1 MDDMTPL
8 DWKEIDVRLG
18 EVEPEIAR
26 EVLLD
31 LLTDDI
37 SPVIALSRL
46 LLALGGA
53 GETEELLASV
63 ARHWGRPLDP
73 RLREMAVL
81 LHDHREGC
89 ERVADMLREHPDPMR
104 MSGPPEEIVATF
116 RRFFDRSVTRNEE
129 ASVAAY
135 SLGDPGILSRV
146 TEEVVAQ
153 LREWGLLGPGRST
166 LEIGC
171 GIGRMQAALSPY
183 VGEAHGIDI
192 SPKMVE
198 TARRRCA
205 GLPNVF
211 FSVSSGRDLADFP
224 AERFDLVYAVDSF
237 PYVHQA
243 GPEVVETHFHEA
255 TENIKKIG
263 IRDLQRHLGSNI
275 EALQRGD
282 ILVVTR
288 RGRPVARI
296 LPVELP
302 EAPVDEKMELFIAVG
317 LGSWNGRRPSADAP
331 TVQVRGPKTVAEL
344 LLEDRD

>member
-1 MDDMTPL
+1 MDDASNTAL
-8 DWKEIDVRLG
+8 DWKEIDARLG
-18 EVEPEIAR
+18 EIEPEIAR

-46 LLALGGA
+46 LLAVGGA
-53 GETEELLASV
+53 QETEELLATV
-63 ARHWGRPLDP
+63 ARRWGRPLDR

-153 LREWGLLGPGRST
+153 LADWDLLGPGRST

-192 SPKMVE
+192 SPNMVE
-198 TARRRCA
+198 AARRRCA
-205 GLPNVF
+205 GLPNVS

-255 TENIKKIG
+255 ARVLKPGGEFVILHFSYRDSTE
-263 IRDLQRHLGSNI
+263 
-275 EALQRGD
+275 
-282 ILVVTR
+282 
-288 RGRPVARI
+288 
-296 LPVELP
+296 
-302 EAPVDEKMELFIAVG
+302 
-317 LGSWNGRRPSADAP
+317 
-331 TVQVRGPKTVAEL
+331 
-344 LLEDRD
+344 EDRAEVRKLSRAAGFVLVMNGAQPFKLWDGVAFRMRKTG